1 MKEYVKILV
10 ADDETV
16 MRNMLLRILETEG
29 YKVTTVASAAEAV
42 EQLKIDKY
50 DILLSDVAMPGPTG
64 FELLR
69 RAKKDYPD
77 MAVIIMTGYGEAYT
91 VKEAL
96 LNGADEYLT
105 KPFKSQEI
113 SLIIERAYWRLL
125 SSRNAEKHKEQV
137 LIDDQAVDI

>member
-10 ADDETV
+10 ADDESV

-29 YKVTTVASAAEAV
+29 YKVVTVSSAAEAT
-42 EQLKIDKY
+42 EQLGHERF

-69 RAKKDYPD
+69 HAKQNFPD
-77 MAVIIMTGYGEAYT
+77 MAVIMMTGYGEAYT

-113 SLIIERAYWRLL
+113 SLIVERAYWRLL
-125 SSRNAEKHKEQV
+125 SSRNAEKYKDQV
-137 LIDDQAVDI
+137 LLDDQL

>member
-10 ADDETV
+10 ADDESV

-29 YKVTTVASAAEAV
+29 YKVLTVSSAAEAM
-42 EQLKIDKY
+42 EQLGHERF

-69 RAKKDYPD
+69 HAKQNFPD
-77 MAVIIMTGYGEAYT
+77 MAVIMMTGYGEAYT

-113 SLIIERAYWRLL
+113 SLIVERAYWRLL
-125 SSRNAEKHKEQV
+125 SSRNAEKYKDQV
-137 LIDDQAVDI
+137 LLDDQV

>member
-10 ADDETV
+10 ADDESV

-29 YKVTTVASAAEAV
+29 YKVVTVSSAAEAL
-42 EQLKIDKY
+42 EQLKAERF

-64 FELLR
+64 LELLR
-69 RAKKDYPD
+69 HAKQEFPD
-77 MAVIIMTGYGEAYT
+77 MAVIMMTGYGEAYT

-113 SLIIERAYWRLL
+113 SLIVERAYWRLL
-125 SSRNAEKHKEQV
+125 SSRNAEKYKDQV
-137 LIDDQAVDI
+137 LLDDQV

>member
-10 ADDETV
+10 ADDESV

-29 YKVTTVASAAEAV
+29 YKVVTVSSAAEAM
-42 EQLKIDKY
+42 EQLGHERF

-69 RAKKDYPD
+69 HAKQSFPD
-77 MAVIIMTGYGEAYT
+77 MAVIMMTGYGEAYT

-113 SLIIERAYWRLL
+113 SLIVERAYWRLL
-125 SSRNAEKHKEQV
+125 SSRNAEKYQDQV
-137 LIDDQAVDI
+137 LLDDQV

>member
-10 ADDETV
+10 ADDESV

-29 YKVTTVASAAEAV
+29 YKVITVSSASEAM
-42 EQLKIDKY
+42 EQLAQDKF

-69 RAKKDYPD
+69 HAKQNFPD
-77 MAVIIMTGYGEAYT
+77 MAVIMMTGYGEAYT

-113 SLIIERAYWRLL
+113 SLIVERAYWRLL
-125 SSRNAEKHKEQV
+125 SSRNAEKYKDQVLLDEQV
-137 LIDDQAVDI
+137 